1 MNGFTFEDMSSPWDL
16 AVARLRRGDSLSAQ
30 RFLTLMRSTEDIS
43 PEDAALELEQMGVML
58 DVTGLPV
65 VASNPDTAPRLSL
78 EQELL
83 KNGGWSESLSD
94 KDPLRLFVEELAYCA
109 CIDDEDALA
118 AQAAA
123 GDQKAMQRL
132 TDGYLK
138 TVFDCAGEFAGRG
151 VLLMDLVQEGS
162 LGLWQAILNFESGS
176 FREHAMWWIR
186 QAMARA
192 VTLQAEA
199 DGVGGHLAG
208 QIDRYQKTDKLLLT
222 RLGRN
227 PTDEEIALELG
238 ITLEETI
245 SLGKTLREVQ
255 NMARIQKEKDK
266 AAESAAED
274 DLAVED
280 TAYYQTRERVNDLME
295 GLTEQETMVLNL
307 RYGLGGKAPMTAQ
320 EAAVKMNM
328 TAAQIAAVESAALA
342 KMRGGN

>member
-1 MNGFTFEDMSSPWDL
+1 MNGFTFEDMTSPWDL
-16 AVARLRRGDSLSAQ
+16 AVARLKRGDMLSAQ

-58 DVTGLPV
+58 DVAGLP
-65 VASNPDTAPRLSL
+65 AITGNPDTAARLTL

-83 KNGGWSESLSD
+83 KNGGWSESLD
-94 KDPLRLFVEELAYCA
+94 EKDPLRLFVEELAYCA
-109 CIDDEDALA
+109 VLKDEDALA
-118 AQAAA
+118 AKAAA

-138 TVFDCAGEFAGRG
+138 TVFDCAGAFAGRG

-162 LGLWQAILNFESGS
+162 LGLWQGILSFESGS
-176 FREHAMWWIR
+176 FREHALWWIR

-208 QIDRYQKTDKLLLT
+208 QIDRYQKADKLLLT
-222 RLGRN
+222 QLGRN
-227 PTDEEIALELG
+227 PTDQEIAQELG
-238 ITLEETI
+238 ITLEETV
-245 SLGKTLREVQ
+245 SLGKTLREVH
-255 NMARIQKEKDK
+255 NMARVQKEKDK
-266 AAESAAED
+266 ANEVTPED
-274 DLAVED
+274 GQAVED

-295 GLTEQETMVLNL
+295 GLTEEETMVLNL
-307 RYGLGGKAPMTAQ
+307 RYGLNGKAPMTAQ

-328 TAAQIAAVESAALA
+328 TAVQIAAVESAALA
-342 KMRGGN
+342 KMRGGK

>member
-1 MNGFTFEDMSSPWDL
+1 MNGFTFDDISSPWDL
-16 AVARLRRGDSLSAQ
+16 AVARLRRGDILSAQ
-30 RFLTLMRSTEDIS
+30 RFLTLMRGTEDIS
-43 PEDAALELEQMGVML
+43 SEDAALEQMGVML
-58 DVTGLPV
+58 DVSGLPV
-65 VASNPDTAPRLSL
+65 LAGNPDTAARLSL

-83 KNGGWSESLSD
+83 KNGGWSESLD
-94 KDPLRLFVEELAYCA
+94 EKDPLRLFVEELAYCA
-109 CIDDEDALA
+109 CIADEDALA

-123 GDQKAMQRL
+123 GEQKAMQQL

-162 LGLWQAILNFESGS
+162 LGLWQGILCYESGS
-176 FREHAMWWIR
+176 FREHALWWIR

-199 DGVGGHLAG
+199 DGVGDHLAG
-208 QIDRYQKTDKLLLT
+208 QIDRYQKADRLLLT
-222 RLGRN
+222 QLGRN

-238 ITLEETI
+238 TTLEETI
-245 SLGKTLREVQ
+245 SLGKTLREVH
-255 NMARIQKEKDK
+255 NMAKIQKEKEK
-266 AAESAAED
+266 TAEATPED
-274 DLAVED
+274 EQAVED

-295 GLTEQETMVLNL
+295 GLTEEETMVLNL
-307 RYGLGGKAPMTAQ
+307 RYGLNGKAPLTAQ

-342 KMRGGN
+342 KMRGNN

>member
-1 MNGFTFEDMSSPWDL
+1 MNGFTFEDMTSPWDL
-16 AVARLRRGDSLSAQ
+16 AVARLKRGDMLSAQ

-43 PEDAALELEQMGVML
+43 SEDAALELEQMGVML
-58 DVTGLPV
+58 DVAGLPV
-65 VASNPDTAPRLSL
+65 ITGNPDTAARLGL

-83 KNGGWSESLSD
+83 KNGGWSESLD
-94 KDPLRLFVEELAYCA
+94 EKDPLRLFVEELAYCA
-109 CIDDEDALA
+109 VLDDEDALA

-138 TVFDCAGEFAGRG
+138 MVFECAGAFAGRG

-162 LGLWQAILNFESGS
+162 LGLWQAILSYESGS
-176 FREHAMWWIR
+176 FREHALWWIR

-199 DGVGGHLAG
+199 DGVGDHLAG
-208 QIDRYQKTDKLLLT
+208 QIDRYQKADKQLLT
-222 RLGRN
+222 SLGRN
-227 PTDEEIALELG
+227 PTDQEIAQELG

-255 NMARIQKEKDK
+255 NMAKIQKEKDK

-274 DLAVED
+274 DQAVED

-307 RYGLGGKAPMTAQ
+307 RYGLNGKAPLTAQ
-320 EAAVKMNM
+320 ETAVKMNM
-328 TAAQIAAVESAALA
+328 TADQIAAVESAALA
-342 KMRGGN
+342 KMRGSK